1 MSAGQMPSGSD
12 GLQEWMKIGGTAGAA
27 AVGANSIMHNHAKGR
42 HDRILRE
49 QKRGEALH
57 KRLMTANQYVM
68 YSCRDNF
75 TASEIKEGLLASGG
89 IHEGHDFSLADSFYV
104 EGSQLPSAN
113 FLRSALDLTDS
124 SCRLV
129 LCPKKS
135 KKKWY
140 GLRGGGNSNGDS
152 GNGGGDTPTA
162 FVASPAE
169 AQTQLEDGREVKSKE
184 CQYSDNMPDNVSS
197 KEYRYLPN
205 MSYDVSEVN
214 QEYYQGMPVTQTFTV
229 TRRYRIPDGVYYG
242 VAIALALGG
251 YYLFDRVKRASLF
264 DNLKSIYKK
273 LTGSK
278 DSQQS
283 VKALE
288 ENGSGRPQVE
298 GEELEAVSVEE
309 FKRLQG
315 EKRELEA
322 KEKHQTVV
330 RPEFLLAIFTS
341 YKRGT
346 ITKGAATRI
355 LMNCYHLSEAEALE
369 WLDKK

>member
-27 AVGANSIMHNHAKGR
+27 VVGANSVMHNHAKGR
-42 HDRILRE
+42 HDRIPRE

-57 KRLMTANQYVM
+57 KRLMTADQYVM
-68 YSCRDNF
+68 YCSRDNM

-135 KKKWY
+135 KKKWHR
-140 GLRGGGNSNGDS
+140 LRGGGSSNGDS
-152 GNGGGDTPTA
+152 GNGGGDTPTV

-169 AQTQLEDGREVKSKE
+169 AQTQLEDGREVKSEE
-184 CQYSDNMPDNVSS
+184 CQYSANMPDNVSS
-197 KEYRYLPN
+197 KELPN
-205 MSYDVSEVN
+205 MSYDVSEVS
-214 QEYYQGMPVTQTFTV
+214 QEYYQGLPVTHTFTA
-229 TRRYRIPDGVYYG
+229 TRRYRTPDGVYYAI
-242 VAIALALGG
+242 AIALALGG

-288 ENGSGRPQVE
+288 ENGSGRPQ
-298 GEELEAVSVEE
+298 EELEAVSVEE

-322 KEKHQTVV
+322 KEKQQTVV
-330 RPEFLLAIFTS
+330 RPEFLLDIFTS